1 MDPHHPRQN
10 FNACHPCYPCQ
21 NLTHATHKPMP
32 SMPPMNPCYSHH
44 PRYLADSI
52 WNIRTVWQKKLYI
65 RLDIVKN
72 LCLIFRT
79 QNVLILC
86 ILLIPLDQI
95 ILIAFVNKI
104 YILGISKQF
113 GTKNYACRL
122 DIIQIFMN
130 FCLILLGPKCP
141 NTPMLLLPRGKMPIP
156 PIPPYSIL
164 LERSVEL

>member
-1 MDPHHPRQN
+1 MSLFLTHATHTKISTHNTHAKTLWTHHPCQN

-104 YILGISKQF
+104 YIYWEYQNSLAQKIMLVDLIQF
-113 GTKNYACRL
+113 KSL
-122 DIIQIFMN
+122 
-130 FCLILLGPKCP
+130 
-141 NTPMLLLPRGKMPIP
+141 
-156 PIPPYSIL
+156 
-164 LERSVEL
+164 